1 MSKRVRKPQS
11 EESDSESSVASS
23 FSDFGR
29 SRCDSDDLGYNSD
42 NCPEL
47 GSKEKA
53 IEDVKK
59 HFAKELEL
67 KEGDEEEKE
76 EEKCLHKFIKGAKKG
91 ELCGKINCR
100 LHKKK

>member
-47 GSKEKA
+47 GNKEKA

-59 HFAKELEL
+59 HFAKEE
-67 KEGDEEEKE
+67 KEEKE